1 MQKIASQNIGGHK
14 SESYISDD
22 GLTLHIFVNNQKQKE
37 IQLESAWNIPSMEQT
52 VTNRRVRLLVAGEVV
67 YEAKL

>member
-1 MQKIASQNIGGHK
+1 MQKIASQNVGNHK
-14 SESYISDD
+14 SESFISDD
-22 GLTLHIFVNNQKQKE
+22 GLTLHILVNNEKQKE

-52 VTNRRVRLLVAGEVV
+52 VTNGMVRLSVAGEVV